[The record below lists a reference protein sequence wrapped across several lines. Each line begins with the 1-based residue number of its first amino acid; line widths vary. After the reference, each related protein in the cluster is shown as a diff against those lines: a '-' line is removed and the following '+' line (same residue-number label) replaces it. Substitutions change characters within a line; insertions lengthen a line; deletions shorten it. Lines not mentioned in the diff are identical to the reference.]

1 MKRAHDRN
9 MPLVFLIAFFGAS
22 AVLDLLTVLEM
33 TGTDEEPSSVSV
45 LIAVPFSILALFLL
59 VELGFRKGVDGP
71 NQYGPDPLGT
81 ACETMTA
88 DPVAIARDLI
98 RCRSVTPEDGGAL
111 SFLQGLL
118 EQAGFNVHRTIFT
131 EAGTAP
137 IDNLY
142 ARIGV
147 AKPNLLFAG
156 HTDVVPP
163 GNEATWS
170 HPPFAGE
177 VARRHALRPRRRRHE
192 RRHRLLR
199 RGSARLSAPCQDGGR
214 PKGSISLLIT
224 GDEES
229 VAVNGTIKLLK
240 WAAERGETFDHCIL
254 GEPSNVETVGDT
266 IKAGRRGSLN
276 GTLVVTG
283 RQGHVAY
290 PERADNPVRGLV
302 TLIAALQTP
311 LDEGSAQFTPSNL
324 EFTSIDI
331 GNPTVNLIPGEARAR
346 FNIRYN
352 DCHSLSTL
360 KALIEERAKA
370 AAGGR
375 IRHSFEW
382 QPSNAD
388 VFVTKPGP
396 FTDLA
401 VAAIAEVT
409 GHKPKLSTS
418 GGTSDAR
425 FIKDYCP
432 VLEFGLVGQTMH
444 AVDERT
450 PVADL
455 VTLTAVYRRI
465 IEKYFA

>member
-1 MKRAHDRN
+1 
-9 MPLVFLIAFFGAS
+9 
-22 AVLDLLTVLEM
+22 
-33 TGTDEEPSSVSV
+33 
-45 LIAVPFSILALFLL
+45 
-59 VELGFRKGVDGP
+59 
-71 NQYGPDPLGT
+71 
-81 ACETMTA
+81 MTA
-88 DPVAIARDLI
+88 DPVAIARDLV

-111 SFLQGLL
+111 AYL
-118 EQAGFNVHRTIFT
+118 EGVLAKAGFTVHRMTFA
-131 EAGTAP
+131 EPGTAP
-137 IDNLY
+137 IENLY
-142 ARIGV
+142 ARIGTE
-147 AKPNLLFAG
+147 KPNLVFAG

-163 GNEATWS
+163 GDEAAWR

-177 VARRHALRPRRRRHE
+177 IAGDKLFGRGAVDMKGGIACFVAAAADYLT
-192 RRHRLLR
+192 
-199 RGSARLSAPCQDGGR
+199 ANGGK
-214 PKGSISLLIT
+214 PKRGSISLLIT

-229 VAVNGTIKLLK
+229 VAVNGTVKLLQ
-240 WAAERGETFDHCIL
+240 WAAERGEKFDHCVL
-254 GEPSNVETVGDT
+254 GEPSNVETLGDT

-276 GTLVVTG
+276 GTLIVTG

-290 PERADNPVRGLV
+290 PDRADNPIRGLV
-302 TLIAALQTP
+302 TLIAALQAP
-311 LDEGSAQFTPSNL
+311 LDDGSAQFAPSNL
-324 EFTSIDI
+324 EFTSIDV

-352 DCHSLSTL
+352 DRHSQAALKTL
-360 KALIEERAKA
+360 LEQRARDA
-370 AAGGR
+370 AAGR
-375 IRHSFEW
+375 VLYAFDW

-401 VAAIAEVT
+401 AAAIAEVT
-409 GHKPKLSTS
+409 GRKPKLSTT

-444 AVDERT
+444 SVDECT

-465 IEKYFA
+465 IETYFG

>member
-1 MKRAHDRN
+1 
-9 MPLVFLIAFFGAS
+9 
-22 AVLDLLTVLEM
+22 
-33 TGTDEEPSSVSV
+33 
-45 LIAVPFSILALFLL
+45 
-59 VELGFRKGVDGP
+59 
-71 NQYGPDPLGT
+71 
-81 ACETMTA
+81 MTA
-88 DPVAIARDLI
+88 DPIAIARDLV

-111 SFLQGLL
+111 AYLQSVLAN
-118 EQAGFNVHRTIFT
+118 AGFTVHRMTFA
-131 EAGTAP
+131 EPGTAP
-137 IDNLY
+137 IENLY
-142 ARIGV
+142 ARVGTE
-147 AKPNLLFAG
+147 KPNLVFAG

-163 GNEATWS
+163 GDEAAWR

-177 VARRHALRPRRRRHE
+177 IVGDRLYGRGAVDMKGGIACFVAAATDYLAANGGKPR
-192 RRHRLLR
+192 
-199 RGSARLSAPCQDGGR
+199 
-214 PKGSISLLIT
+214 GSISLLIT

-229 VAVNGTIKLLK
+229 VAVNGTVKLLQ
-240 WAAERGETFDHCIL
+240 WAAERDEKFDHCLL
-254 GEPSNVETVGDT
+254 GEPSNVETLGDT

-276 GTLVVTG
+276 GTLIVTG

-290 PERADNPVRGLV
+290 PDRADNPIRGLV
-302 TLIAALQTP
+302 ALIAALQAP
-311 LDEGSAQFTPSNL
+311 LDDGSAQFAPSNL
-324 EFTSIDI
+324 EFTSIDV

-352 DCHSLSTL
+352 DHHSQT
-360 KALIEERAKA
+360 ALMMLLERRARDA
-370 AAGGR
+370 AAGR
-375 IRHSFEW
+375 VHYAFDW

-401 VAAIAEVT
+401 AAAIAEVT
-409 GHKPKLSTS
+409 GRQPKLSTT

-444 AVDERT
+444 SVDECT

-465 IEKYFA
+465 IEKYFG